1 MKFFT
6 FLPVLLTLGV
16 AEDVA
21 DVADVAAV
29 GDVTIFDVDYF
40 RGQNR
45 PIPVNGICQDLAPPF
60 STEGRG
66 IRSIR
71 FDAAQGE
78 NCEVYR
84 KASCR
89 GNYAEVVFESRAK
102 TYIVAGSIRCS
113 KN

>member
-21 DVADVAAV
+21 DVAAV
-29 GDVTIFDVDYF
+29 GDVTIFDVYYF

-45 PIPVNGICQDLAPPF
+45 PIPVNGICQDLSPPF
-60 STEGRG
+60 
-66 IRSIR
+66 
-71 FDAAQGE
+71 
-78 NCEVYR
+78 
-84 KASCR
+84 KASCQVK
-89 GNYAEVVFESRAK
+89 YAETVFESRAN
-102 TYIVAGSIRCS
+102 TYIVAASIRCS

>member
-29 GDVTIFDVDYF
+29 GDVTIFDVYYF

-45 PIPVNGICQDLAPPF
+45 PIPVNGICQDLSPPF
-60 STEGRG
+60 
-66 IRSIR
+66 
-71 FDAAQGE
+71 
-78 NCEVYR
+78 

-89 GNYAEVVFESRAK
+89 GNYAEVVFESRVK
-102 TYIVAGSIRCS
+102 TNIVASSIRCS

>member
-1 MKFFT
+1 MKFFA

-21 DVADVAAV
+21 DVAAV
-29 GDVTIFDVDYF
+29 GDVTIFDAANF

-45 PIPVNGICQDLAPPF
+45 PIPVNGICQDLSPPF
-60 STEGRG
+60 STAGRG

-78 NCEVYR
+78 NCEVYLSY
-84 KASCR
+84 SCR
-89 GNYAEVVFESRAK
+89 DKYAEVVFESRAS
-102 TYIVAGSIRCS
+102 TYIQAYSIRCS

>member
-1 MKFFT
+1 MKFLA
-6 FLPVLLTLGV
+6 FLPLLLTLGV

-29 GDVTIFDVDYF
+29 GDVTIFDAKDY

-45 PIPVNGICQDLAPPF
+45 AIPVNGICVDLSPPLYVPLTRCGRPPTKLMKCS
-60 STEGRG
+60 STAGRG

-84 KASCR
+84 YDIS
-89 GNYAEVVFESRAK
+89 
-102 TYIVAGSIRCS
+102 
-113 KN
+113 